1 MFYILWF
8 SYFSIALKA
17 ELEILSDKG
26 FVALNSGN
34 FEFLTAVKK
43 YIYIYIKRLNFVS
56 SSIRMTWFCQRVKV

>member
-8 SYFSIALKA
+8 SYFSNALKA

-34 FEFLTAVKK
+34 FEFLTAVKI
-43 YIYIYIKRLNFVS
+43 YIYIYIY
-56 SSIRMTWFCQRVKV
+56 IYI

>member
-8 SYFSIALKA
+8 SYFSNALKA

-34 FEFLTAVKK
+34 FEFLTAVNI
-43 YIYIYIKRLNFVS
+43 YIYIYIY
-56 SSIRMTWFCQRVKV
+56 IYKV